1 MPTYVACSV
10 PFCSH
15 PTGIVVDGYSRDF
28 TEIASILVGV
38 KALHTI
44 PKNSGKKGTGNRNVP
59 CTLAG
64 SFSIGEYLYAD
75 QDRITIAGRGLL
87 DSCLCCVL
95 TYLAS
100 SVALRWSILGVPLP
114 YIHSWW

>member
-64 SFSIGEYLYAD
+64 SFSIGEYLYAN
-75 QDRITIAGRGLL
+75 QDRIAIAGRGLL
-87 DSCLCCVL
+87 NSSLCCIL
-95 TYLAS
+95 TYLAD